1 LFILKHCFLIFDFQE
16 QGEVFISI
24 FNFILQKTKMAK
36 TAIIG
41 SGIGGLA
48 TAIRLAVKGHEV
60 HVYEA
65 NAYPGGK
72 LAEIQQEGFRF
83 DAGPSL
89 FTLPSLVDELFVLAG
104 KNPSDYFEYQK
115 LDEVCRYFWDDGQRL
130 TVTSDIE
137 KFDADVCETFGE
149 KKGAVIEYLKQS
161 AFKYESLNA
170 LFLQSSLHK
179 LSTWISKDAFKG
191 YLNLSKMGIF
201 GTLHHSN
208 RKTFS
213 SGKMVQLFDRY
224 ATYNGSD
231 PYQTP
236 ATMGIIPHLEYN
248 IGAFFPKNG
257 MISIPQ
263 SIYKL
268 GIDLGVQFHFN
279 NKVKEIK
286 IEKEK
291 VTGVVANEGF
301 VQFENVVSN
310 MDVTPT
316 YRKLMPKEKAPDKI
330 LNQEK
335 SGSGLIFYWGI
346 KNDFLELGLHNIFFS
361 NNYEAEFKSQF
372 SEGKIYEDPTVYVNI
387 TSKIEQKDAPEGQ
400 ENWFVLINAPSDKG
414 QNWDEIIKETRENV
428 IKKLSHVLKVDFK
441 SLIVCE
447 NILDPRLIQ
456 SRTSSSQGALYGN
469 SSNNKFAAF
478 LRHPNFSKKIQNLY
492 FVGGSVHPGGGIPL
506 ALSSAKITSD
516 FLA

>member
-115 LDEVCRYFWDDGQRL
+115 LDEVCRYFWDDGQTL
-130 TVTSDIE
+130 TVTSDIQ

-149 KKGAVIEYLKQS
+149 KKGAVVEYLKQS

-201 GTLHHSN
+201 GTLHQSN

-213 SGKMVQLFDRY
+213 SDKMVQLFDRY

-301 VQFENVVSN
+301 VPFENVVSN

-316 YRKLMPKEKAPDKI
+316 YRRLMPK
-330 LNQEK
+330 
-335 SGSGLIFYWGI
+335 
-346 KNDFLELGLHNIFFS
+346 
-361 NNYEAEFKSQF
+361 
-372 SEGKIYEDPTVYVNI
+372 
-387 TSKIEQKDAPEGQ
+387 
-400 ENWFVLINAPSDKG
+400 
-414 QNWDEIIKETRENV
+414 
-428 IKKLSHVLKVDFK
+428 
-441 SLIVCE
+441 
-447 NILDPRLIQ
+447 
-456 SRTSSSQGALYGN
+456 
-469 SSNNKFAAF
+469 
-478 LRHPNFSKKIQNLY
+478 
-492 FVGGSVHPGGGIPL
+492 
-506 ALSSAKITSD
+506 
-516 FLA
+516 